1 MIFPGRTTPL
11 VTGRCIS
18 SYPDTSEP
26 NLLQKTSRFC
36 LNIKM
41 ALMVL
46 LIVSFKTREIF
57 EGGFCFIPLFLLGS
71 GHVVTKTA
79 AVNFIALKIY
89 FHLNYSFLLVVFS
102 LGIYHHNLSD
112 YLKAYSIMFAFQ
124 QTHSTCDCQLHAVL
138 VSLTIVIESPL
149 CKFSKRLL
157 DVGIKLFPS
166 SLSLPL
172 LHRQWVEA
180 LKSCWKSPGQLVPCG
195 TASAGWVGPDDL
207 QGSHPSSAILWFC
220 DFGAMTFHMLWGF
233 PGSSGVEIGWV
244 PLSWKVKDWTTK
256 FGNIVR
262 HL

>member
-26 NLLQKTSRFC
+26 NLLQKMFRFC

-46 LIVSFKTREIF
+46 LIASFKTREIF

-79 AVNFIALKIY
+79 AVNFIILKIY

-157 DVGIKLFPS
+157 DVGIKLFLS

-180 LKSCWKSPGQLVPCG
+180 LKSCWKSPGSMWRCLSRMGWARWSPGVPSKLSHSLILRFWSHDISY
-195 TASAGWVGPDDL
+195 AVRISRLFRGWDML
-207 QGSHPSSAILWFC
+207 GSTLLKGERLKNQVWEYSQAP
-220 DFGAMTFHMLWGF
+220 
-233 PGSSGVEIGWV
+233 
-244 PLSWKVKDWTTK
+244 
-256 FGNIVR
+256 VR
-262 HL
+262 